1 MPVIECVPNVSEG
14 RSPRDVDAMAD
25 AVAAV
30 HGVHLLD
37 RSSDPSHNRS
47 VLTLAGD
54 SAGLLRAV
62 TALFE
67 RAIAAIDLRVQRG
80 VHPRIGAVDVVPFV
94 PIAGVSMPECVAL
107 ARTVAETIASRF
119 SIPVYLYGE
128 ASATAARARL
138 ENIRRGGFE
147 GLAARMAEPGWA
159 PDFGPASPHPSA
171 GASAVGARRILIAF
185 NINLDTTQVDVAR
198 QIARRIRESS
208 GGLAHV
214 KALGLALSGEG
225 RAQVSMNL
233 TNYEA
238 TPIERV
244 FDAVAAYARE
254 SGVKIIESELVGLI
268 PAAAMAHTTAAHLM
282 LRDFSEERILENRL
296 DAAGLASR

>member
-30 HGVHLLD
+30 RGVHLLD

-54 SAGLLRAV
+54 SAGLLRAGV

-185 NINLDTTQVDVAR
+185 NINLDTDTGG
-198 QIARRIRESS
+198 RRRDRSRGAFAKAVEA
-208 GGLAHV
+208 LPHV

-244 FDAVAAYARE
+244 FDAVAAYAARVGRE
-254 SGVKIIESELVGLI
+254 NHRERAGWIDPGSRHG
-268 PAAAMAHTTAAHLM
+268 AHHAQPT
-282 LRDFSEERILENRL
+282 
-296 DAAGLASR
+296 